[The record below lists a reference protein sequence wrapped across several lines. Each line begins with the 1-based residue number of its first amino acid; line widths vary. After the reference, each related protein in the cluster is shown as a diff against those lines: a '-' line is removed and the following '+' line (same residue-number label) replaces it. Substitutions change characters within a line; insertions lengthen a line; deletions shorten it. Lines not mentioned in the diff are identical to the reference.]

1 MKNIYETRFYDILTK
16 ITDLVIANL
25 LFIIGSLPVITI
37 GVSARAL
44 YCSILKL
51 DNREHS
57 VKCIFWSAYREK
69 FWQMLACSA
78 VFAVTAI
85 LLLADFI
92 IVTQY
97 WVSAFAQVC
106 SGLIIAAGIV
116 LFLTLEY
123 FFSILA
129 AHNIK
134 IGDAIVNSFVLSMRY
149 LPRSLAICILDVFP
163 IALAYFWTYIMQ
175 VFLPVWICIG
185 FALTAYVNV
194 RLMRPAFNDI
204 KNKDADFGEGYEQ

>member
-25 LFIIGSLPVITI
+25 LFIVGALPIITI

-44 YCSILKL
+44 YCSVLKL
-51 DNREHS
+51 NDREHS
-57 VKCIFWSAYREK
+57 AKRIFWAAYREK

-78 VFAVTAI
+78 VLTLTAV
-85 LLLADFI
+85 LLLADFV
-92 IVTQY
+92 IVTQFWEY
-97 WVSAFAQVC
+97 AFAQVC
-106 SGLIIAAGIV
+106 SGLIIAAGVV
-116 LFLTLEY
+116 LLFTGEY
-123 FFSILA
+123 FFPILA
-129 AHNIK
+129 SRNIK
-134 IGDAIVNSFVLSMRY
+134 KRDAVTYSFILSMRY
-149 LPRSLAICILDVFP
+149 LPRSLLICVLNMLP
-163 IALAYFWTYIMQ
+163 IALALFWTYIMQ
-175 VFLPVWICIG
+175 VFLPVWICTG